1 MIGLE
6 NKTLKSERL
15 TYRLLIADDKAALR
29 ELLSDESVTEP
40 AGFMPARSQ
49 DEFDAFFEVLT
60 QYNTGIAIL
69 LGETLIGYAN
79 VNKYVIDNPGYSGK
93 KCVNIGFVIGKDHWN
108 KGYATETLKTV
119 TSYLEQIFDYCF
131 AGHFVDNAASKR
143 VIEKCGYRFFEQNTI
158 HFDLLGRDMTVL
170 DYVF

>member
-6 NKTLKSERL
+6 NQTLKSERL
-15 TYRLLIADDKAALR
+15 TYRLLNTDDKAALR
-29 ELLSDESVTEP
+29 DLLSDESVTEP
-40 AGFMPARSQ
+40 AGFMPAKSE
-49 DEFDAFFEVLT
+49 DEFDEFFARLT

-93 KCVNIGFVIGKDHWN
+93 KCVSTGFVIGRDYWN
-108 KGYATETLKTV
+108 NGCATETLETI
-119 TSYLEQIFDYCF
+119 TAYLKQNFDYCF
-131 AGHFVDNAASKR
+131 AGHFVDNAPSKR
-143 VIEKCGYRFFEQNTI
+143 VIEKCGYRFFEQYTM
-158 HFDLLGRDMTVL
+158 HFDLLGRDMTIL